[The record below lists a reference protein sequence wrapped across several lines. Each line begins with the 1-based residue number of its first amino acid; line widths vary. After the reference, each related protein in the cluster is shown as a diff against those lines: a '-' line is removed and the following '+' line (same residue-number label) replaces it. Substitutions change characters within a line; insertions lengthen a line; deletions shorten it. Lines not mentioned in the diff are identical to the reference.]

1 MRQESPRDILIWDD
15 ASHIPAGSYSDTQT
29 RVCLFLARFKTTVG
43 HNTGSHGA
51 RLFKE
56 KRIFRECRDRRVG
69 FKPAL
74 VSVEDMNR
82 CKYANK
88 GKSFHR
94 MERIQTHSTEISG
107 SKKNENKKTDLL
119 KSNKTQNL

>member
-56 KRIFRECRDRRVG
+56 KRIFRECRDRRVR

-94 MERIQTHSTEISG
+94 MREFKLIPQKFQAAKRMKTKRQTY
-107 SKKNENKKTDLL
+107 
-119 KSNKTQNL
+119 